1 MQILPLYQITFPW
14 LKDIWSLFFGTFF
27 EIFRCL
33 ILISGY
39 LVLISHLTILPCPCY
54 RVHIVH
60 KSSLLIILPC
70 PDFSIFDTDFS
81 IFDSDFR
88 LHTLCKSSLFT
99 RLCWPDFRVH
109 FFTNPPSYLWYGA
122 LLSGCLILISGFAQI
137 LPTNY
142 TTLPWFQSVWF

>member
-1 MQILPLYQITFPW
+1 MPDPDFRVSGPDFWICTLY
-14 LKDIWSLFFGTFF
+14 KS
-27 EIFRCL
+27 
-33 ILISGY
+33 
-39 LVLISHLTILPCPCY
+39 SHLTILPCPCF

-70 PDFSIFDTDFS
+70 PDFSIFDPDFS

-109 FFTNPPSYLWYGA
+109 FFTNPPSYLQYGA

-142 TTLPWFQSVWF
+142 TTLP